1 MLGWWSSAESVGPNA
16 FCFWVYDSV
25 AYHEERICCRAKFMS
40 GGGQE
45 TTKERE
51 TDTDTRTPQFPS
63 KEAAHPFKVPPLSK
77 KTTTWV
83 GAQAYGIWPFGEF
96 LDLKQ
101 IALLMCNT
109 KLKPCVRIHFIK
121 GLNRILLRTGLFNQA
136 VLRLLNCMVLY
147 FKPRALP
154 ISQD

>member
-1 MLGWWSSAESVGPNA
+1 
-16 FCFWVYDSV
+16 
-25 AYHEERICCRAKFMS
+25 MS

-51 TDTDTRTPQFPS
+51 TDTDTRTSQFPS
-63 KEAAHPFKVPPLSK
+63 KEAHPLKVPLLSK

-101 IALLMCNT
+101 ITLLMCNT
-109 KLKPCVRIHFIK
+109 MLKPCVRIHFIK
-121 GLNRILLRTGLFNQA
+121 ELNRMLLRTDLFNQA
-136 VLRLLNCMVLY
+136 VLCLLNCMVLY
-147 FKPRALP
+147 IKPWVLP
-154 ISQD
+154 INQD